1 MGGTTTHLMRNRLF
15 FLPTLL
21 TALLCLTTPI
31 FARLVGSWMNLG
43 LQGYEVWRNPQIYL
57 IGAQP
62 LCTQIPGLSPGQT
75 KLCQLYQDHMGSVGR
90 GAKTGIHECQWQ
102 FRHRRWNCSTV
113 DDSTV
118 FGPVLQIP
126 SREAAFAHA
135 IASAG
140 VVDSVSRSC
149 RDGKLTTCGCS
160 RARRPR
166 DLNKEWIWG
175 GCGDNVE
182 YGYKFTQGFV
192 DVREREK
199 NYKRGTI
206 KQGRQLMNLHNNE
219 AGRRAVI
226 RKTRVTCKCHG
237 VSGSCSLITCWQ
249 QLAPFREVGDL
260 LKEKYDGATEVK
272 INRRGK
278 LQVKHPQF
286 NVPTAEDLVYLSDS
300 PDYCRR
306 NNTVGSLG
314 TVDRI
319 CNKTSQGMDGCGLLC
334 CGRGYNSQKVTLKER
349 CHCKFHW
356 CCFVEC
362 KTCTRVVDLHT
373 CK

>member
-1 MGGTTTHLMRNRLF
+1 MTMSRL
-15 FLPTLL
+15 LHCSPRWWLRLL
-21 TALLCLTTPI
+21 LALLATIVLPVTASR
-31 FARLVGSWMNLG
+31 FVGSWMNLG

-62 LCTQIPGLSPGQT
+62 LCTQIAGLSPGQT
-75 KLCQLYQDHMGSVGR
+75 KLCQLYQDHMGTVGR
-90 GAKTGIHECQWQ
+90 GARTGIHECQWQ

-118 FGPVLQIP
+118 FGPVLKIP
-126 SREAAFAHA
+126 SREAGFAHA

-140 VVDSVSRSC
+140 VVHSVSRAC
-149 RDGKLTTCGCS
+149 RDGHLSTCGCS
-160 RARRPR
+160 RARRPK

-175 GCGDNVE
+175 GCGDNIE

-199 NYKRGTI
+199 NFKRGSTE
-206 KQGRQLMNLHNNE
+206 QARQLMNLHNNE

-249 QLAPFREVGDL
+249 QLAPFRETGDL

-278 LQVKHPQF
+278 LQVKFAQF
-286 NVPTAEDLVYLSDS
+286 NVPTAEDLVYLEDS
-300 PDYCRR
+300 PDYCTRS
-306 NNTVGSLG
+306 NVSLG
-314 TVDRI
+314 TTGRY
-319 CNKTSQGMDGCGLLC
+319 CNKTSLGMDGCGLLC
-334 CGRGYNSQKVTLKER
+334 CGRGYNSQKVTLQER

-356 CCFVEC
+356 CCYVEC
-362 KTCTRVVDLHT
+362 KVCTKVVDMHT

>member
-1 MGGTTTHLMRNRLF
+1 MGGGAPLLHLMLGG
-15 FLPTLL
+15 LGALL
-21 TALLCLTTPI
+21 TLSTPSTL
-31 FARLVGSWMNLG
+31 ARLVGSWMNLG

-62 LCTQIPGLSPGQT
+62 LCTQIPGLSAGQK

-135 IASAG
+135 VASAG
-140 VVDSVSRSC
+140 VVHSVSRSC
-149 RDGKLTTCGCS
+149 RDGQLSTCGCS
-160 RARRPR
+160 PARRPK

-199 NYKRGTI
+199 NYKRGSLR
-206 KQGRQLMNLHNNE
+206 QGRQLMNLHNNE

-226 RKTRVTCKCHG
+226 RKTRVNCKCHG

-249 QLAPFREVGDL
+249 QLASFREVGDL
-260 LKEKYDGATEVK
+260 LKDKYDGATEVK

-278 LQVKHPQF
+278 LQVKHPQY
-286 NVPTAEDLVYLSDS
+286 NVPTGEDLVYLHES
-300 PDYCRR
+300 PDYCKR

-314 TVDRI
+314 TQGRI

-334 CGRGYNSQKVTLKER
+334 CGRGYNSQKVTVRER
-349 CHCKFHW
+349 CQCKFHW
-356 CCFVEC
+356 CCVVEC
-362 KTCTRVVDLHT
+362 KTCFRVIDLHT